1 MGEANWGIE
10 GPTEVAEGGGLDAT
24 FTMLVSP
31 DDELG
36 AALVSS

>member
-10 GPTEVAEGGGLDAT
+10 GPIKVAEGGCIDSA
-24 FTMLVSP
+24 FSVLVSP

-36 AALVSS
+36 AAFVSS

>member
-10 GPTEVAEGGGLDAT
+10 GPVKVAEGGVHDVT
-24 FTMLVSP
+24 FTVLVSP